1 MIRLF
6 SFKVWSQ
13 KFLKHINIW
22 RELAKKREKKNLYKM
37 AANQRFLT
45 FFNDK
50 YFKTESWIIKFFF
63 LSNIQLW
70 GFRLNLDL
78 CHLHFFYDSY
88 HPFSTP

>member
-50 YFKTESWIIKFFF
+50 YFKTES
-63 LSNIQLW
+63 
-70 GFRLNLDL
+70 
-78 CHLHFFYDSY
+78 
-88 HPFSTP
+88 